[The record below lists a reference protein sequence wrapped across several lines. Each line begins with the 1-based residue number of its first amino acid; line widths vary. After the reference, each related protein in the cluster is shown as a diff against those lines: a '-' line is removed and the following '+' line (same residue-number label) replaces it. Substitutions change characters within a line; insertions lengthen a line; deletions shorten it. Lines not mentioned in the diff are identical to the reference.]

1 MKFSNLLVEFTFTA
15 AVVSAF
21 QELGNLWPV
30 ICHVPGPSASQWA
43 MALFT
48 SKCCSLGP
56 SVIIISW
63 DCKDSSFSPVL
74 YLVLMSRSQLA
85 VLGDMTSRYSSSL
98 RMLLMMEGFCTCE
111 CTSTS
116 WFVCR
121 GHKVWAKPTP
131 QELLPSSWVKKWT
144 RCSCT
149 RSCTS
154 LFPKV
159 SNSWELNGQL
169 WKSNCVIRENWFS
182 VKLLNLFYR

>member
-1 MKFSNLLVEFTFTA
+1 MFQVHLQANELWLCLHQNVLAQVPLSSSSAETA
-15 AVVSAF
+15 RIPVS
-21 QELGNLWPV
+21 V
-30 ICHVPGPSASQWA
+30 
-43 MALFT
+43 LF
-48 SKCCSLGP
+48 
-56 SVIIISW
+56 
-63 DCKDSSFSPVL
+63 
-74 YLVLMSRSQLA
+74 LMSRSQLA
-85 VLGDMTSRYSSSL
+85 VLGDMTSMYSSSL

-169 WKSNCVIRENWFS
+169 WKSNSVIRENGFS